1 LNLVAN
7 EGDAN
12 RAVSVELARETP
24 KKITDEIRRMR
35 TLTMPR
41 HHHVRLY
48 DIHPDRIERILV
60 KAYEAQ
66 PQDFTSLLAV
76 PGVGAKGLRALSLVA
91 ELTYGAPASVRDP
104 ASFSYAH
111 GGKDGTPFPV
121 DRATY
126 DSTIDSLRTALR
138 DARFGR
144 TEKLDAL
151 RRLARL
157 APDE

>member
-1 LNLVAN
+1 VAN
-7 EGDAN
+7 GGDAN
-12 RAVSVELARETP
+12 RAVSVELARDDP
-24 KKITDEIRRMR
+24 KKVTDEIKRMR

-104 ASFSYAH
+104 ASFSFAH

-121 DRATY
+121 DRRTY
-126 DSTIDSLRTALR
+126 DSTIDSLRAALR
-138 DARFGR
+138 DARTGR

-157 APDE
+157 VGDD